1 MAGGQWLSVEK
12 SRYKVWETEI
22 CFLLYGLTA
31 IGKNSNYTP
40 HKEFASWEI
49 PHTITPFV
57 LFLRNKCVSM
67 IWEMVRV
74 AIYLSI
80 FNCLAIN

>member
-1 MAGGQWLSVEK
+1 MKK
-12 SRYKVWETEI
+12 SRYKVWEAES
-22 CFLLYGLTA
+22 CFLLYGLIA
-31 IGKNSNYTP
+31 IGKNLNYTP
-40 HKEFASWEI
+40 GKEFASREI
-49 PHTITPFV
+49 LHIITPFV

-80 FNCLAIN
+80 FNCLATN